1 MRLDR
6 RILKTARFAAVLG
19 LAVGFAGC
27 DSLLEVSDP
36 SRYTSE
42 GLDDPLA
49 LAAVAN
55 GIEGSM
61 QLSMDGIGIEVGLLS
76 DELMHTGTWTGYEDS
91 DKGRY
96 RPGVGSSVAQST
108 MNGVLTAAVKA
119 EERFKRVL
127 GDAEAM
133 KSKLMAQITAAAG
146 WAPLLMGMINC
157 ESVVEPNGPALS
169 DTATMKFAIPLLT
182 RAIEVATGANQTLYV
197 NMARAGRARA
207 YLLTGDYDKALA
219 DAQAVPNGFAYS
231 ARYSTASST
240 NSFVLLNHY
249 TENKAAG
256 LDSRRWGQ
264 VDTTRAGG
272 DVFLDKW
279 SNQPDPRVQIVHRVG
294 NRLGVDGR
302 SKFYSQNK
310 YKDRSDDVPMTH
322 WKEMRLIEAE
332 VYWRKGDF
340 PNAIAKMN
348 LVRTDVGLPNLTNPG
363 TSAGVFD
370 RLLEERF
377 ATLFLEGQRAGDI
390 YRFNLFPTLIG
401 TGYNT
406 KFPMNTSEALNN
418 PNAGGRVRQ
427 CPKVS

>member
-1 MRLDR
+1 M
-6 RILKTARFAAVLG
+6 KTARFAAVLG
-19 LAVGFAGC
+19 LVVGFTAC
-27 DSLLEVSDP
+27 DDLLQVADP

-49 LAAVAN
+49 LPAVAN
-55 GIEGSM
+55 GIEGNL
-61 QLSMDGIGIEVGLLS
+61 QLSMSGIATEAGLLS

-96 RPGVGSSVAQST
+96 RPGVGTSVAQGT
-108 MNGVLTAAVKA
+108 MNSVMTAAVRA

-127 GDAEAM
+127 GDADAM
-133 KSKLMAQITAAAG
+133 KSKMMAQITAAAG

-157 ESVVEPNGPALS
+157 ESVVEPNGPAVS
-169 DTATMKFAIPLLT
+169 DTAAMRFAIPLLT
-182 RAIEVATGANQTLYV
+182 RAIDVATGANQPVYA
-197 NMARAGRARA
+197 NFAKAGRARA
-207 YLLTGDYDKALA
+207 YLLTGDYDRALA
-219 DAQAVPNGFAYS
+219 DAQAIPNGFTYN
-231 ARYSTASST
+231 ARFSNASSA
-240 NSFVLLNHY
+240 NSLVTLNHY

-256 LDSRRWGQ
+256 LDSRRWAPQTTRGWA
-264 VDTTRAGG
+264 DTTRAGG
-272 DVFLDKW
+272 DVFIDVW
-279 SNQPDPRVQIVHRVG
+279 SGQADPRVPIVHRVG

-302 SKFYSQNK
+302 TKFYSHNK
-310 YKDRSDDVPMTH
+310 YKTRDDDIPMTH

-348 LVRTDVGLPNLTNPG
+348 VVRADVGLPALTNPG

-370 RLLEERF
+370 MLLEERF
-377 ATLFLEGQRAGDI
+377 ATLFLEGHRASDL
-390 YRFNLFPTLIG
+390 YRFNLFPSVIG

-427 CPKVS
+427 CPKLS

>member
-1 MRLDR
+1 
-6 RILKTARFAAVLG
+6 
-19 LAVGFAGC
+19 
-27 DSLLEVSDP
+27 
-36 SRYTSE
+36 
-42 GLDDPLA
+42 
-49 LAAVAN
+49 
-55 GIEGSM
+55 
-61 QLSMDGIGIEVGLLS
+61 
-76 DELMHTGTWTGYEDS
+76 
-91 DKGRY
+91 
-96 RPGVGSSVAQST
+96 
-108 MNGVLTAAVKA
+108 
-119 EERFKRVL
+119 
-127 GDAEAM
+127 
-133 KSKLMAQITAAAG
+133 MAQVTAAAG
-146 WAPLLMGMINC
+146 WAPLIMGMINC
-157 ESVVEPNGPALS
+157 ESVVEANGPAVS
-169 DTATMKFAIPLLT
+169 DTAAMRFAIPLLT
-182 RAIEVATGANQTLYV
+182 RAIEVATGANQTVYV

-219 DAQAVPNGFAYS
+219 DAAAIPDGFTYN
-231 ARYSTASST
+231 ARYSNASSA
-240 NSFVLLNHY
+240 NSLVTLNHY

-256 LDSRRWGQ
+256 LDARRWGQ
-264 VDTTRAGG
+264 MDTTRSGG

-310 YKDRSDDVPMTH
+310 YKDRNDDIPMTH
-322 WKEMRLIEAE
+322 AKEMRLIEAE

-340 PNAIAKMN
+340 TNAIAKMN
-348 LVRTDVGLPNLTNPG
+348 VVRRSVGLPDLTNPG

-377 ATLFLEGQRAGDI
+377 ATLFLEGHRAGDL

-427 CPKVS
+427 CPKIS